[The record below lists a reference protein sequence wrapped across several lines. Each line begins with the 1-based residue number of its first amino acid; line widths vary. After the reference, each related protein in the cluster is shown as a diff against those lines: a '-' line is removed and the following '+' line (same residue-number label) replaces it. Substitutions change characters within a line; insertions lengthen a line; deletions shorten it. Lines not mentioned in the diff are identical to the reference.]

1 MTIDVEELKAVVE
14 RERAFYETPGLH
26 TIEEG
31 QQYDGYKTMK
41 ASQLLLQLLE
51 TNPDVLKLLD
61 GARYISELQAS
72 IDKRNSTGG
81 GE

>member
-1 MTIDVEELKAVVE
+1 MTIAKD
-14 RERAFYETPGLH
+14 
-26 TIEEG
+26 IEE
-31 QQYDGYKTMK
+31 TA
-41 ASQLLLQLLE
+41 ASIANMRSTFDWLGTLGDRIIVLEAAETLLQLLE